1 MRFHAISRQPRRH
14 SSDHRNMISPLVDNK
29 RWLCACGKSSFRS
42 DEWLGLAFHQRAEQI
57 AVEPRNRTERYL
69 LRTGGGALTDIS
81 AATEPFGIMLGD
93 HVQCATLPLGL
104 ALGQ

>member
-1 MRFHAISRQPRRH
+1 MRFQAISRQPRCH

-42 DEWLGLAFHQRAEQI
+42 DEWLGLAFHQHAEQI

-69 LRTGGGALTDIS
+69 LRTGGGSLSVII
-81 AATEPFGIMLGD
+81 AATESFGIMLGD
-93 HVQCATLPLGL
+93 HVQGATLLLGL
-104 ALGQ
+104 ALEQ